1 LLSAL
6 IELNAVLRPASE
18 ETMPIVPG
26 NDPKSAKK
34 SSGFPFGLI
43 VFLVVFGRPIYN
55 VVRSFTRGIVTDQQ
69 LLIIGGGVVALVALA
84 VIVQRVNQSRQG
96 SSPYTPTY
104 TPSSNPTAS
113 LQQYTTPGDVRMPSA
128 PRFEPVITGKVVL
141 AGLLLA
147 LLLFG
152 GGFVVLVGLAT
163 P

>member
-1 LLSAL
+1 
-6 IELNAVLRPASE
+6 
-18 ETMPIVPG
+18 MPIVPG

-55 VVRSFTRGIVTDQQ
+55 VVRSATRGIVTDQQ
-69 LLIIGGGVVALVALA
+69 LMIVAGGAVALVALV

-96 SSPYTPTY
+96 STPYTPTY

-113 LQQYTTPGDVRMPSA
+113 LRQYTTPGEARLPSA
-128 PRFEPVITGKVVL
+128 PRFEPIITGKVVL
-141 AGLLLA
+141 AGLILAVLL
-147 LLLFG
+147 G
-152 GGFVVLVGLAT
+152 GIGVVVLVALAV